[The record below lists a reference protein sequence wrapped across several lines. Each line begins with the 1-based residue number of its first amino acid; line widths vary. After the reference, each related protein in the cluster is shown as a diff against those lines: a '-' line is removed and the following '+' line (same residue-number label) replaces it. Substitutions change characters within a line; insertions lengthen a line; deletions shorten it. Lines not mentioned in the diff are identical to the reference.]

1 MNLSATTI
9 SSIED
14 TRRDHTYSHSMVHP
28 LTNEVNRYIVGD
40 RFHDGHKTSGH
51 KKATCKYHCIDLCPE
66 LVGFQ
71 SITSEVLN
79 SKIKTTRLQSSNQ
92 QNLHHYFF
100 YNRLM
105 DHWNNLQIVHKQ
117 WLQMQRRAEPGETV
131 GRDVYHRFCYVCT
144 ACYKCGHTA
153 ANCLQRQQV

>member
-1 MNLSATTI
+1 MNLSANTI

-14 TRRDHTYSHSMVHP
+14 TKRDHTYSHSMVHP
-28 LTNEVNRYIVGD
+28 LTNEVDCYIVGD

-51 KKATCKYHCIDLCPE
+51 KKTTCKYHSIDLCPE

-71 SITSEVLN
+71 SATSEVLN
-79 SKIKTTRLQSSNQ
+79 SKIKQHDCSQATNKIFTTT
-92 QNLHHYFF
+92 FF

-144 ACYKCGHTA
+144 ACHKCGHTA
-153 ANCLQRQQV
+153 ANCLQ